1 MFGKVNISRIVSDH
15 WATLHASHTDK
26 ISWWDVL
33 LFGGMPLIPVIIFWD
48 TTAND
53 KNGAFWDIAL
63 TSLSIF
69 AGLLL
74 NLLVL
79 LYGLIEKPITNEQSD
94 DPVVAK
100 ENAKTRNLLL
110 REVYY
115 NVSYAVLVAVLSILA
130 LVFLMVVGKESI
142 ERLLSS
148 ALYFLLA
155 HFVLTMFMILKRI
168 HALLS
173 YEFARR
179 EQSH

>member
-1 MFGKVNISRIVSDH
+1 MLSKINVLRIVADH
-15 WATLHASHTDK
+15 WLTLHAAGSIK
-26 ISWWDVL
+26 ISRWDVILFCGVPL
-33 LFGGMPLIPVIIFWD
+33 LIVWMFWGE
-48 TTAND
+48 TAND
-53 KNGAFWDIAL
+53 PSGTFHNVAL

-79 LYGLIEKPITNEQSD
+79 LYGLIEKAPPEADSE

-100 ENAKTRNLLL
+100 ENMQVRNTLL

-115 NVSYAVLVAVLSILA
+115 NVSYAVLTSAAAILLLVVIMIVGDVTVERILSSIL
-130 LVFLMVVGKESI
+130 
-142 ERLLSS
+142 
-148 ALYFLLA
+148 YFVLT
-155 HFVLTMFMILKRI
+155 HFVLTMLMILKRI

-179 EQSH
+179 EKQ